1 MLGKASPFSHALSRS
16 IDTATLDAATSS
28 VILADSLA
36 HFRTFA
42 VMYALL
48 AIYYKNTFIYLK
60 AKSSNFPKQVPA
72 TSHKTTTPQTQSQP
86 LPGLTQD
93 LKQNNKFHKHPAQK
107 ACQHIASGSNS
118 DTPR

>member
-86 LPGLTQD
+86 APGLTF
-93 LKQNNKFHKHPAQK
+93 NKDVNCYHLPIK
-107 ACQHIASGSNS
+107 
-118 DTPR
+118 